1 MQTRRRNPQKPRIL
15 QWQVLTAHIMV
26 SSIAAAMNSTSGAP
40 KERGRW
46 PSESAKASADL
57 MLGSMGIPGAWDSGG
72 AQA

>member
-46 PSESAKASADL
+46 PSEV
-57 MLGSMGIPGAWDSGG
+57 SGRAG
-72 AQA
+72 FISFNVTKITRLQRYK